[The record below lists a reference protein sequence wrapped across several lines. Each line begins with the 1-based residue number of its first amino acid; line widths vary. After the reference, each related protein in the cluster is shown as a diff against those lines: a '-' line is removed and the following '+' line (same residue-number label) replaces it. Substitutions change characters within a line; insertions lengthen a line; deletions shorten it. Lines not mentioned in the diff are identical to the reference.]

1 MEGDMFSKASQKVD
15 KVESIIGG
23 QSEITGDLNIKGTL
37 QVDGYVKGQV
47 KADCVVLTESS
58 RIKGDITAN
67 KIIVSGRVEGNLKAE
82 EAIEIMPKGK
92 VIGDVF
98 TNKISVAEGGELDG
112 KVVMSERD
120 SKIVK
125 LEGKVPAP

>member
-1 MEGDMFSKASQKVD
+1 MFSKASPKAD

-23 QSEITGDLNIKGTL
+23 QSEVTGDLNVKGTL
-37 QVDGYVKGQV
+37 QVDGLVKGHV
-47 KADCVVLTESS
+47 KADWVVLTESS
-58 RIKGDITAN
+58 RIKGDITAH

-98 TNKISVAEGGELDG
+98 TNKISVAEGGGLNG

-125 LEGKVPAP
+125 AEGKVPGP

>member
-1 MEGDMFSKASQKVD
+1 MFSKASPKAD

-23 QSEITGDLNIKGTL
+23 QSEVTGDLNVKGTL
-37 QVDGYVKGQV
+37 QVDGLVKGHV
-47 KADCVVLTESS
+47 KADWVVLTESS
-58 RIKGDITAN
+58 RIKGDITAH

-98 TNKISVAEGGELDG
+98 TNKISVAEGGELNG

-125 LEGKVPAP
+125 AEGRIPGT

>member
-1 MEGDMFSKASQKVD
+1 MFSKASPKAD

-23 QSEITGDLNIKGTL
+23 QSEVTGDLNVKGTL
-37 QVDGYVKGQV
+37 QVDGLVKGHV
-47 KADCVVLTESS
+47 KADWVVLTESS
-58 RIKGDITAN
+58 RIKGDITAH

-98 TNKISVAEGGELDG
+98 TNKISVAEGGELNG

-125 LEGKVPAP
+125 AEGRIPGP

>member
-1 MEGDMFSKASQKVD
+1 MFSKASPKAD

-23 QSEITGDLNIKGTL
+23 QSEVTGDLNVKGTL
-37 QVDGYVKGQV
+37 QVDGMVKGHV
-47 KADCVVLTESS
+47 KADWVVLTESS
-58 RIKGDITAN
+58 RIKGDITAH

-98 TNKISVAEGGELDG
+98 TNKISVAEGGELNG

-120 SKIVK
+120 SKMVK
-125 LEGKVPAP
+125 AEGKIPGP

>member
-1 MEGDMFSKASQKVD
+1 MFSKASQKVD
-15 KVESIIGG
+15 KIESIIGG
-23 QSEITGDLNIKGTL
+23 QSEVTGDLNVKGTL
-37 QVDGYVKGQV
+37 QVDGYVNGQV

-92 VIGDVF
+92 VIGDVI
-98 TNKISVAEGGELDG
+98 TNKISVAQGGELNG
-112 KVVMSERD
+112 NVVMSERD
-120 SKIVK
+120 SKIAR
-125 LEGKVPAP
+125 LGGKVPGPQNSD